1 MTKKQIRLFGKIV
14 GHTILGRTSGYIFRV
29 RRRRVRR
36 TRRPATKSSRK
47 NYLVRKETART
58 LVLERLEH
66 FRKFYAT
73 NNTAHGYAFK
83 VGRVSIRNQK
93 TRWGSCSKTGNLNFN
108 YRIVLLP
115 PRLCNYIIV
124 HELCHLGEFNHSSK
138 FWSLV
143 ALACPDY
150 AEIRAELKGRK
161 LW

>member
-1 MTKKQIRLFGKIV
+1 MKKQIGMFGKMFGYTVVV
-14 GHTILGRTSGYIFRV
+14 GRW
-29 RRRRVRR
+29 RRRARRVRK
-36 TRRPATKSSRK
+36 PSKISRK
-47 NYLVRKETART
+47 NYLANKEAARV
-58 LVLERLEH
+58 LVLERLEY
-66 FRKFYAT
+66 FRKFYADI
-73 NNTAHGYAFK
+73 NIADNAEHGYDFK
-83 VGRVSIRNQK
+83 FGRVSIRNQK

-115 PRLCNYIIV
+115 PRLCDYIIV
-124 HELCHLGEFNHSSK
+124 HELCHLGEFNHSGK